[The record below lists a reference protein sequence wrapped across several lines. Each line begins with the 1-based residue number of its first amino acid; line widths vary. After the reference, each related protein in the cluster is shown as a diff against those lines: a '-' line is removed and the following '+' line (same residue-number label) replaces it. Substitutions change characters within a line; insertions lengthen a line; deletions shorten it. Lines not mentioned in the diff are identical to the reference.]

1 MYYRNQP
8 ILVTGATG
16 LVGSNLIRRLLE
28 QDSNIRATLHDQP
41 PVVVDDRVEY
51 VTTDLTKAEDCRRA
65 VKGCSLVFMCAATT
79 SGAGVLAATPMAHV
93 TPNVLMNTQM
103 LEAAYNAG
111 VSKFLWISSTT
122 SYPPSGSRPVKE
134 EEAFDGEPF
143 DAYYYVGWMK
153 RFTEALCRMYGDKLS
168 KPMTTVVIRPTNIYG
183 PGDDFEPATS
193 HVTAALIR
201 KVVERQDPLEVWGTG
216 DDIRDI
222 IYVDDIVEII
232 MKATEMTKGYATFN
246 AGLGQA
252 YSVKE
257 ILQHILELDG
267 SFCPNI
273 IFNSLKPSMI
283 PVRRVDTSK
292 AADVLGFK
300 ARTNLREGLKKTIEW
315 YRYSRNLPRPS
326 GDSSESRSG
335 R

>member
-1 MYYRNQP
+1 
-8 ILVTGATG
+8 
-16 LVGSNLIRRLLE
+16 
-28 QDSNIRATLHDQP
+28 
-41 PVVVDDRVEY
+41 VDDRIEY
-51 VTTDLTKAEDCRRA
+51 VTTDLTKAEDCRR
-65 VKGCSLVFMCAATT
+65 VVEGRSLVFMCAATT
-79 SGAGVLAATPMAHV
+79 SGAGVLSATPMAHV

-111 VSKFLWISSTT
+111 VSKFLWLSSTT

-134 EEAFDGEPF
+134 EEIFEGEPYN
-143 DAYYYVGWMK
+143 AYYYVGWMK

-168 KPMTTVVIRPTNIYG
+168 KPMTTVVVRPTNIYG

-216 DDIRDI
+216 DDVRDI

-232 MKATEMTKGYATFN
+232 MKATERTEGYATFN

-267 SFCPNI
+267 CFGPNI
-273 IFNSLKPSMI
+273 TFNSLKPSMI
-283 PVRRVDTSK
+283 PIRLVDTSK
-292 AADVLGFK
+292 AENILGFK
-300 ARTNLREGLKKTIEW
+300 ARTGLREGLERQLNGTETLGIYPEPAAPQA
-315 YRYSRNLPRPS
+315 SRDLAGNGGQCLEQKLTGPRRTS
-326 GDSSESRSG
+326 
-335 R
+335 